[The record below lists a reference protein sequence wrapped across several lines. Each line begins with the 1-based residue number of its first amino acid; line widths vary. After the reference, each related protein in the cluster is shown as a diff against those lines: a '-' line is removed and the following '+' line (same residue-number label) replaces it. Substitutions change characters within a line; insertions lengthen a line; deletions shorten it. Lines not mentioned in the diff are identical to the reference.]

1 MKIVFT
7 GGGTGGHFYPI
18 IATAEALKEAVKE
31 RKIIEPELYF
41 FGPNV
46 FDERALFEQN
56 ITFVQTPAGKLRRY
70 FSLLNVFDV
79 FKTAWGI
86 MQTTLSLY
94 RVYPDVVFSKGG
106 YGSVPTVLAAR
117 FLRIPLIIHD
127 SDAIPGRASLMAATQ
142 AKKIAVAYEE
152 AVAYFPQKVHD
163 NIALIGNPVRLDVRT
178 PAREGAFEYLK
189 LENNVPVILI
199 LGGSQGAEA
208 INEAVLSALPQLVA
222 KYQVIHQTGDRLFEG
237 VKETAKVILEN
248 NERRY
253 RYKPFNYLSAIAM
266 KMAAGAADI
275 VVSRAGAGSIAD
287 IALWGKAAIIVPLA
301 GSAQDHQ
308 RLNAFAYGKSG
319 AATVIEQK
327 NFTPNVML
335 SEIDRLFTNPKARTD
350 MAEAAKQF
358 ARPDAAKDL
367 ANAILDTALEHE
379 T

>member
-18 IATAEALKEAVKE
+18 IAIAEELKEVVKE

-56 ITFVQTPAGKLRRY
+56 ITFVKTPAGKLRRY
-70 FSLLNVFDV
+70 FSLLNFFDV

-86 MQTTLSLY
+86 MQTTFALY
-94 RVYPDVVFSKGG
+94 KVYPDVVFSKGG
-106 YGSVPTVLAAR
+106 YGSVPTILAAK

-127 SDAIPGRASLMAATQ
+127 SDAIPGRASLMAAEQ
-142 AKKIAVAYEE
+142 AEKIAVAYEE
-152 AVAYFPQKVHD
+152 AAEYFPKKTQDK
-163 NIALIGNPVRLDVRT
+163 IALIGNPVRRDVRT
-178 PAREGAFEYLK
+178 PAKEGAFEYLK

-199 LGGSQGAEA
+199 LGGSLGSET
-208 INEAVLSALPQLVA
+208 INETVLSALPQLVA
-222 KYQVIHQTGDRLFEG
+222 KYQVIHQTGDQLFEG
-237 VKETAKVILEN
+237 VKETAKVILEK

-253 RYKPFNYLSAIAM
+253 RYKPFNYLSSIAM
-266 KMAAGAADI
+266 KMAGGAADI
-275 VVSRAGAGSIAD
+275 VISRAGSTSIAN
-287 IALWGKAAIIVPLA
+287 IAMWGKASLIVPIPE
-301 GSAQDHQ
+301 SVSRDQ
-308 RLNAFAYGKSG
+308 RLNAFAYARSG

-335 SEIDRLFTNPKARTD
+335 SEIDRLFTNPKARND
-350 MAEAAKQF
+350 MAEAAKKF